1 MPALGGVQVYGPNGA
16 FSNNLIL
23 PTAGLQNFVPDPS
36 TLVSTNYFGLP
47 SPLGLP
53 AVGPGTTMFP
63 GITLGNPGIITA
75 SPSSGNLPPDYT
87 SITKPYVPE
96 NREKIKQDMQMNSKD
111 KWLKKIS
118 EMKMRKEKV
127 KNGIYIMKEELQEK

>member
-47 SPLGLP
+47 SPFGLP

-63 GITLGNPGIITA
+63 GITLGNPGVISTP
-75 SPSSGNLPPDYT
+75 SPFSAANPPPEYT
-87 SITKPYVPE
+87 SVTKPYAPV
-96 NREKIKQDMQMNSKD
+96 NREK
-111 KWLKKIS
+111 
-118 EMKMRKEKV
+118 
-127 KNGIYIMKEELQEK
+127 